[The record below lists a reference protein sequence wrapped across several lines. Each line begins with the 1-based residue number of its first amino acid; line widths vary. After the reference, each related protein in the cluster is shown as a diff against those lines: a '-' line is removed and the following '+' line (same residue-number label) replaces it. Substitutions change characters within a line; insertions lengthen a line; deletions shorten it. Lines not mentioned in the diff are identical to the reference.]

1 MPQVHTQILP
11 AYSINESQLTY
22 VVIAARESEMW
33 VFVRHRDRSTWEM
46 PAGHIEKGESADQAA
61 IRELSEETSAISSIL
76 NYLCDYQVSIEGKSE
91 WGRLYS
97 AVILNRSSLLEHEI
111 VELQLAPD
119 LPASLTYPEVQ
130 TALFKHAKRLLRS

>member
-11 AYSINESQLTY
+11 AYSINESKLTY
-22 VVIAARESEMW
+22 VVIAAREREMW

-46 PAGHIEKGESADQAA
+46 PAGHIEMGESADQAA
-61 IRELSEETSAISSIL
+61 IRELSEETSAVNSTL

-97 AVILNRSSLLEHEI
+97 AEILNRSSILEHEI
-111 VELQLAPD
+111 VELRLAPD
-119 LPASLTYPEVQ
+119 LPDSLTYPEVQ
-130 TALFKHAKRLLRS
+130 TVLFKQAKELLRS